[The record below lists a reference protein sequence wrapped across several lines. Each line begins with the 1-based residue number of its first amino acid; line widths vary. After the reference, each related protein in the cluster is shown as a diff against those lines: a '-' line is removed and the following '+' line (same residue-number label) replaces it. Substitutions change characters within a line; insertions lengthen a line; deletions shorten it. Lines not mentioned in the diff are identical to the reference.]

1 MEPTTLFLGSIESKA
16 VVLAME
22 ILAVVVGLM
31 LATVLTVG
39 LGDRIRLPYPV
50 LMIIL
55 SAGAAFIPG
64 FPQVKIEPEL
74 ILPLF
79 LPPLLFATALKS
91 SWSVFRVRW
100 RSIVLLAVALV
111 VVTTATVAGAAWL
124 LVPGIGIPAAIA
136 LGAMVAPPDPVAV
149 ESVAGKVRMPRR
161 LVGVLQSE
169 GLFNDATAIV
179 IFQTAVAAAMAGEE
193 VGPGIIVSFLFGA
206 AGAAAIGLAA
216 GWVTKKLT
224 VFITNPVGHS
234 AVTLVVPFAVY
245 IAADS
250 VHASGVV
257 AVVITA
263 LEIRRGSRAD
273 AAQERVTA
281 NAFWDVVELMVTG
294 IAFGLVGLEVRQVF
308 EGEKMNIAALLWPAV
323 LICLLCFAVRGA
335 WLALLVL
342 PSRRR
347 GADVPPSNAKEVVL
361 LGWCGMR
368 GLATLAL
375 ALALPTAL
383 PDGSPFPGR
392 GQIVLLAVAV
402 LLSTLVVPGLT
413 LPWLMKRLGMS
424 ESIETEKQ
432 VEQDLASRAEEA
444 AMAAVQSSDLLDGV
458 DEARIEWVR
467 KRLMQLHTELA
478 GAPTDAVKE
487 ERSEFRGW
495 AITVQSLALDA
506 ARQEMV
512 TARSEP
518 GSDPLA
524 ADRVLHR
531 LDLRTMLVPD

>member
-1 MEPTTLFLGSIESKA
+1 MNEKA
-16 VVLAME
+16 VVVALGT
-22 ILAVVVGLM
+22 LAVVVGLM
-31 LATVLTVG
+31 LATVLMVG

-149 ESVAGKVRMPRR
+149 ESIAGKVRMPRR
-161 LVGVLQSE
+161 LSGVLQSE

-179 IFQTAVAAAMAGEE
+179 IFQTAVAAAVAGQD
-193 VGPGIIVSFLFGA
+193 VGPGIIVSFLLGA
-206 AGAAAIGLAA
+206 VGAAAIGLAA
-216 GWVTKKLT
+216 GWVTKKLMEY
-224 VFITNPVGHS
+224 VTNPVGHS

-257 AVVITA
+257 AVVVTA

-273 AAQERVTA
+273 AAQERVTVT
-281 NAFWDVVELMVTG
+281 AFWDVVELMVTG
-294 IAFGLVGLEVRQVF
+294 IAFGLVGLEVRQAM
-308 EGEKMNIAALLWPAV
+308 EGQEMNIAALTWPAV
-323 LICLLCFAVRGA
+323 LICVLCFAVRAA

-347 GADVPPSNAKEVVL
+347 GAGAPPSNAKDVAAL
-361 LGWCGMR
+361 TWCGMR

-375 ALALPTAL
+375 ALALPSTLA
-383 PDGSPFPGR
+383 DGSPFPGR
-392 GQIVLLAVAV
+392 AQIVLLAVAV
-402 LLSTLVVPGLT
+402 LLSTLVLPGLT
-413 LPWLMKRLGMS
+413 LPWLMKRLRLS
-424 ESIETEKQ
+424 ESPETQKQ
-432 VEQDLASRAEEA
+432 IEQDLASRAEDA
-444 AMAAVQSSDLLDGV
+444 AMAAVQASDLLDGV
-458 DEARIEWVR
+458 DEKRIEWV
-467 KRLMQLHTELA
+467 KRQLLQLHTELA
-478 GAPTDAVKE
+478 GTPTDAVKE

-495 AITVQSLALDA
+495 AIAVQSLALDA

-512 TARSEP
+512 TARGET
-518 GSDPLA
+518 GSDTVA
-524 ADRVLHR
+524 ADQVLRR

>member
-1 MEPTTLFLGSIESKA
+1 MI
-16 VVLAME
+16 VLA
-22 ILAVVVGLM
+22 LVVGLM
-31 LATVLTVG
+31 LATVLMVG

-79 LPPLLFATALKS
+79 LPPLLFATALKT

-100 RSIVLLAVALV
+100 RSIVLLAIALV
-111 VVTTATVAGAAWL
+111 VLTTVVVAGAAWL

-149 ESVAGKVRMPRR
+149 ESVAAQVRMPRR
-161 LVGVLQSE
+161 LTAVLQSE
-169 GLFNDATAIV
+169 GLFNDAAAIV
-179 IFQTAVAAAMAGEE
+179 IFQTAVAAALAGQE
-193 VGPGIIVSFLFGA
+193 VGPGIIGSFLLGA
-206 AGAAAIGLAA
+206 AGAVLLGLAA
-216 GWVTKKLT
+216 GWITKKLT
-224 VFITNPVGHS
+224 QFVTNPVGHS

-257 AVVITA
+257 AVVVTA
-263 LEIRRGSRAD
+263 LEIRRGSRPD
-273 AAQERVTA
+273 AAEERVTVT
-281 NAFWDVVELMVTG
+281 AFWDVVELLVTG
-294 IAFGLVGLEVRQVF
+294 IAFGLVGLEVRQVVV
-308 EGEKMNIAALLWPAV
+308 GEQTNILTLFWPAG
-323 LICLLCFAVRGA
+323 LICLLCFAVRAA

-347 GADVPPSNAKEVVL
+347 GADAPPSNAKDVVAL
-361 LGWCGMR
+361 TWCGMR

-375 ALALPTAL
+375 ALALPVAM

-392 GQIVLLAVAV
+392 SQIVLLAVAV
-402 LLSTLVVPGLT
+402 LLSTLVLPGLT
-413 LPWLMKRLGMS
+413 LAWLMKHLGIA
-424 ESIETEKQ
+424 ESPETEKQ
-432 VEQDLASRAEEA
+432 AEQELAARAQEA
-444 AMAAVQSSDLLDGV
+444 ALAAVESSDLLDGV
-458 DEARIEWVR
+458 DQKRIDWV
-467 KRLMQLHTELA
+467 KVRLLQLHSELA
-478 GAPTDAVKE
+478 GAPTETMKE

-512 TARSEP
+512 TARGET
-518 GSDPLA
+518 GADPMV